1 MTDDHDPRR
10 WSILTRVAVA
20 ELLCM
25 ALWFGV
31 SSVTPALRTEWNLSD
46 SAASWMTIAVQLG
59 FVAGT
64 LISAILNLSDLIPT
78 RQLFA
83 VSALLGAGTNALL
96 AATSESASSAIVL
109 RFLTGMF
116 LAGIYPPGM
125 RILATWF
132 RRERGLALGV
142 LVGSLTL
149 GKASPYLVNALGS
162 DSWRINV
169 GFASFSSL
177 LGGAIVFFLVTEG
190 PFSPARARFD
200 PGQVMKIFRER
211 GVRLANFGYYGHMWE
226 LYAMWTWLPVMLR
239 ASFAE
244 SGQPGWLAE
253 AGSFIVIGAGAA
265 GCVAAGLLADRIG
278 RTIVTSAAMIVSG
291 ACCLVIGF
299 FYGGTPIVL
308 LIIAAVWGATVV
320 ADSAQFSACVTE
332 LGQPE
337 YMGTALTLQTSVGF
351 LLTTISIAIIPPLVE
366 LLGWEWAFVI
376 LAPGPLFGV
385 VSMMRLRRLPEAA
398 RLAGGAR

>member
-1 MTDDHDPRR
+1 MSDERDPRR
-10 WSILTRVAVA
+10 WSILIRVSIA

-46 SAASWMTIAVQLG
+46 AAASWMTIAVQLG

-78 RQLFA
+78 RRLFA
-83 VSALLGAGTNALL
+83 ASAILGAATNALL
-96 AATSESASSAIVL
+96 AAASESPSSAIPL

-162 DSWRINV
+162 DSWRVNV
-169 GFASFSSL
+169 GVASLSSV
-177 LGGAIVFFLVTEG
+177 LGGAIVFFLVREG
-190 PFSPARARFD
+190 PLAPARARFD
-200 PGQVMKIFRER
+200 PAQVVKIFRER
-211 GVRLANFGYYGHMWE
+211 GVRLANYGYYGHMWE
-226 LYAMWTWLPVMLR
+226 LYAMWTWLPLMLR

-253 AGSFIVIGAGAA
+253 AGAFIVIGAGAA

-278 RTIVTSAAMIVSG
+278 RTIVTSVAMIVSG
-291 ACCLVIGF
+291 GCCLIIGL
-299 FYGGTPIVL
+299 FYGGPPIVL

-332 LGQPE
+332 LGKPE

-351 LLTTISIAIIPPLVE
+351 LLTTISIAIIPPLVD